1 MLDRI
6 FLCLDASL
14 FGFHAAELLQ
24 TGLTGMSDSILGLSV
39 DLLDLVRGAHCLLGG
54 VYGAFAA

>member
-1 MLDRI
+1 MLDCI

-24 TGLTGMSDSILGLSV
+24 TGLTGMRDSILGLAV
-39 DLLDLVRGAHCLLGG
+39 DRLDLVRGAQRLLGG
-54 VYGAFAA
+54 VEGAFAA